1 MAKPVILTVDDEPG
15 VLRAIERDLRKQ
27 YSKEYRVIGAGSGQA
42 ALETLQQLS
51 VRNEPV
57 ALILVDQRMPEMT
70 GVDVLEQVVGD
81 WPTSKRALL
90 TAYADTDAAIQ
101 AINAARLDYYI
112 MKPWDPPEDRLYPI
126 LDDLLSDW
134 QAGYRPGID
143 GISVFEHTFS
153 KESHHLKEFLVRNQI
168 PYQAFDVD
176 ADEGAAKLAA
186 KTEVDTADLPVLVMP
201 DGERLV
207 RPSTVEVAEKVGLHT
222 HAELDVYDLVIVGA
236 GPAGLAAAVYG
247 SSEGLKTLLVE
258 KDAPGGQAGQSA
270 KIENYLGFP
279 SGLSGAD
286 LARRAVTQATR
297 FGAEILVPGE
307 AVALVRKDPYR
318 IVQLSDGSEVN
329 CKAVI
334 ISSGVSYRTLDVPG
348 TAELTGSGVYYGVS
362 RMDAMVHEGEP
373 VFVLGGANSA
383 GQGAVYLTRVAE
395 QVTMLI
401 RGESL
406 AASMSQYLIDVLE
419 RIENF
424 QLRTRV
430 RMKEVHGNGRVES
443 LLIEDRDTGEEEE
456 VKAGALFIFIG
467 QKPRTDWVA
476 DVVERDERGFIFSS
490 TLGSERPD
498 GWYLERAPLPFES
511 TVPGVFV
518 AGDVRADS
526 TKRVAS
532 AAGEG
537 AMAVR
542 FVHQHLASF

>member
-15 VLRAIERDLRKQ
+15 VLRAIERDLRRR
-27 YSKEYRVIGAGSGQA
+27 YSGDYRIIGAGSGKA
-42 ALETLQQLS
+42 ALETLSQLA

-57 ALILVDQRMPEMT
+57 ALVLVDQRMPEMT
-70 GVDVLEQVVGD
+70 GVEVQEHVARD
-81 WPTSKRALL
+81 WPATKRALL
-90 TAYADTDAAIQ
+90 TAYADTDAAIK
-101 AINAARLDYYI
+101 AINTAQLDYYI

-134 QAGYRPGID
+134 QAGFRPGID
-143 GISVFEHTFS
+143 GVHVFEHAYS
-153 KESHHLKEFLVRNQI
+153 QASHELKEFLVRNQI

-176 ADEGAAKLAA
+176 ADEESAQLAA
-186 KTEVDTADLPVLVMP
+186 KTEIDLSQLPILVMP

-207 RPSTVEVAEKVGLHT
+207 RPTTADIAAHVGLHT
-222 HAELDVYDLVIVGA
+222 RAERDVYDLVIVGA

-297 FGAEILVPGE
+297 FGAEILVPAE
-307 AVALVRKDPYR
+307 AVALVRNDPYR
-318 IVQLSDGSEVN
+318 VVQFSDGSEVS
-329 CKAVI
+329 CKALVI
-334 ISSGVSYRTLDVPG
+334 TSGVSYRTLDVPG
-348 TAELTGSGVYYGVS
+348 TAELTGAGVYYGVS
-362 RMDAMVHEGEP
+362 RMEAVMHQGEA

-383 GQGAVYLTRVAE
+383 GQGAVYLTKVADT
-395 QVTMLI
+395 VTMLI

-406 AASMSQYLIDVLE
+406 AASMSQYLIDALE
-419 RIENF
+419 SIDNF
-424 QLRTRV
+424 SLKTGIRLKDV
-430 RMKEVHGNGRVES
+430 RGTEKLES
-443 LLIEDRDTGEEEE
+443 IMLEDRNTGEEEE

-467 QKPRTDWVA
+467 QRPRTDWVGG
-476 DVVERDERGFIFSS
+476 VVERDDRGFIVST
-490 TLGSERPD
+490 TLGGDPPK
-498 GWYLERAPLPFES
+498 GWYPERDPLPFET

-518 AGDVRADS
+518 AGDVRS
-526 TKRVAS
+526 ESIKRVAS

-542 FVHQHLASF
+542 FVHEHLASF

>member
-15 VLRAIERDLRKQ
+15 VLRAIERDLRRH

-42 ALETLQQLS
+42 ALDTLGQLA

-70 GVDVLEQVVGD
+70 GVDVLERVVDD
-81 WPTSKRALL
+81 WPSTKRALL

-101 AINAARLDYYI
+101 AINAAALDYYI

-134 QAGYRPGID
+134 QGSFRPGIE

-153 KESHHLKEFLVRNQI
+153 QEAHQLKEFLVRNQI

-176 ADEGAAKLAA
+176 SDEEAAKLAA
-186 KTEVDTADLPVLVMP
+186 KTEVDTSELPVLVLP
-201 DGERLV
+201 DGEHLTQ
-207 RPSTVEVAEKVGLHT
+207 PSTVEIAEKVGLHT
-222 HAELDVYDLVIVGA
+222 RAELDVYDLVIVGA

-247 SSEGLKTLLVE
+247 ASEGLKTLLVE

-307 AVALVRKDPYR
+307 AVGLVRKDPYR
-318 IVQLSDGSEVN
+318 IVQLSDGSEVS
-329 CKAVI
+329 CKALI
-334 ISSGVSYRTLDVPG
+334 ITSGVSYRTLDVPG
-348 TAELTGSGVYYGVS
+348 AQDLTGSGVYYGVS

-406 AASMSQYLIDVLE
+406 EASMSKYLIDVLE
-419 RIENF
+419 GIDNF

-443 LLIEDRDTGEEEE
+443 LLIEDRDSGEQEE

-467 QKPRTDWVA
+467 QKPHTDWVQ
-476 DVVERDERGFIFSS
+476 DIVERDERGFILSS
-490 TLGSERPD
+490 TLGSDRPD